1 MHFRPAPTSP
11 VLAEAVQIN
20 VELDNSGLRFDA
32 EQRYTLRYGIG

>member
-1 MHFRPAPTSP
+1 MPFHTASTFPA
-11 VLAEAVQIN
+11 LAEAVQIN